1 LNTIDGWR
9 RDVSDIYAWADG
21 KSSMAIRHRLVAGQ
35 ECTKT
40 EQLAFLKKKL
50 VHPARMTIA
59 AVLAL
64 LVARALGLPEVQWAP
79 ISALVVVQSDF
90 GSSLTMSWHRLAG
103 TALGAFAGA
112 LLAAHFGPSAFV
124 FGLGVFGIG
133 LLSSALGLGQPAN
146 RFGAIA
152 FSIIVLIARAESAW
166 VIALHR
172 FLEVSVGIV
181 AGLLLSAL
189 WPEQQTDHDKI

>member
-1 LNTIDGWR
+1 
-9 RDVSDIYAWADG
+9 
-21 KSSMAIRHRLVAGQ
+21 
-35 ECTKT
+35 
-40 EQLAFLKKKL
+40 LAAL
-50 VHPARMTIA
+50 
-59 AVLAL
+59 LAL
-64 LVARALGLPEVQWAP
+64 LVARALGLREVWWAVM
-79 ISALVVVQSDF
+79 SALVVVRSDF
-90 GSSLTMSWHRLAG
+90 GSSVTNSWHRLAG
-103 TALGAFAGA
+103 TALGALGGA
-112 LLAAHFGPSAFV
+112 LLAAHFGPSAFA